1 MRAKILITN
10 DIITANN
17 DFTIFDNIDITI
29 TCRVYSTFDNDKFI
43 NLSIHPFTMTV
54 CKIEDIGYLGFCIFY
69 ASPLMCSLILGA
81 FPLMYTVQFTLRRY
95 NKTRNE
101 RFSS

>member
-17 DFTIFDNIDITI
+17 NFTIFDNIDITI

-43 NLSIHPFTMTV
+43 NLSIHPFTITV
-54 CKIEDIGYLGFCIFY
+54 
-69 ASPLMCSLILGA
+69 
-81 FPLMYTVQFTLRRY
+81 R
-95 NKTRNE
+95 
-101 RFSS
+101 